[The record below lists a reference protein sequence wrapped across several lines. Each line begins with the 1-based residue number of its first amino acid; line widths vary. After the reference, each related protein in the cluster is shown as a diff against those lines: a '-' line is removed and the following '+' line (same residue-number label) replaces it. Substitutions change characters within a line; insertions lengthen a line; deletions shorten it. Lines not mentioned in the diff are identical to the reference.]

1 MTAIPGRRPLSGM
14 NILTL
19 PAGARRLTDP
29 ETYAKILMKREEE
42 LVRRSREIREGSA
55 KRIAEQR
62 AIKVHTVYKV
72 DGKGRRGRL
81 P

>member
-19 PAGARRLTDP
+19 PAGARRLADL
-29 ETYAKILMKREEE
+29 ETYAKMMKRE
-42 LVRRSREIREGSA
+42 RRT
-55 KRIAEQR
+55 R
-62 AIKVHTVYKV
+62 ATKPG
-72 DGKGRRGRL
+72 D